1 MKFPLLRAN
10 LGKPRGAE
18 PRSYVKQKSLQE
30 KKRGARFT
38 GQVLFYMLVEPPKNL
53 YYWDFLWRLFC
64 SV

>member
-18 PRSYVKQKSLQE
+18 LRSYVKQESLQE
-30 KKRGARFT
+30 MKRVPRFT

-53 YYWDFLWRLFC
+53 
-64 SV
+64 